1 MARIVYATALI
12 TIVTTLAGCPG
23 GGAYVEPNPVMPTNI
38 YIPPGADETDLVEEM
53 AISRDAYE
61 KGLQQLVAYYSR
73 SGNNMKLD
81 MAEKELRSF
90 TTMLKYK
97 YLLGP
102 VAGGQA
108 TTPFAEADRLFYD
121 AQALEKQGRPSGTRL
136 ITDKNKLRL
145 ALQKYDQLMRN
156 YPSSDKVD
164 EPSRSIMR
172 PSRSMP
178 RLTDTGSGRTSPS
191 RGSERFRNSTRARI
205 DPGDSFSEGFSITQ
219 SRACPNVRP
228 VFFCAIRCCRNSR
241 RKSPIT

>member
-1 MARIVYATALI
+1 
-12 TIVTTLAGCPG
+12 
-23 GGAYVEPNPVMPTNI
+23 MPTNI

-164 EPSRSIMR
+164 DAAYYAGVILEEFTEYVLALEYYRIY
-172 PSRSMP
+172 
-178 RLTDTGSGRTSPS
+178 SG
-191 RGSERFRNSTRARI
+191 
-205 DPGDSFSEGFSITQ
+205 
-219 SRACPNVRP
+219 
-228 VFFCAIRCCRNSR
+228 
-241 RKSPIT
+241 